1 MTPEHRKFLKEA
13 IHALR
18 DEPLW
23 PDDPR
28 YVDLHVESGEGDD
41 PVARMMRSIE
51 RSSGES
57 AQLFSGFR
65 GTGKTTA
72 LRRLESK
79 LVQAGYKVV
88 FVDVEDFLDTSMPVG
103 VNDFFVALTG
113 SLGEALAAL
122 PLLGDP
128 AIRSDYWLWVADLIR
143 TKLPAYAEVSAE
155 ELRAMRRLHA
165 VLLSVESDTLLAG
178 TRARLRDWVS
188 KLKARHGADAQVV
201 LIVDSIDHLSGTHEN
216 ARAVQQSVTKLFAG
230 YADELRLPSIN
241 VVYTVPF
248 HLKVQSSAEIL
259 RNLGPVRSLPAVKVR
274 DLQGAIYPR
283 GVKALEAL
291 IAKRID
297 ASHLLGNDAQVEKLI
312 LSSGGNV
319 RDLLRI
325 FHEVIHDAPALP
337 ASAQAVDDTIEQ
349 LRTGLLSLVEQDVES
364 LARIAHTHDLPL
376 ERSKIV
382 HDVSR
387 WEGAHLVLQYRN
399 GREWYDVH
407 PLIRNDMLQRARE
420 LSAPAQ
426 ASPSGEPAPASPRS
440 PQVTAAATTP
450 GVLTPEM
457 RVTLVVES
465 YRALRHVRW
474 ELPRGVSAL
483 VGPNGSGKTT
493 LLDVPELLRHALQHD
508 VRAAIDARG
517 GPGNLRNAQSDG
529 NAPVILGVEIDALTW
544 QLDLSPRGASQS
556 PLQGERATVGDAV
569 AFDRN
574 APVPGLE
581 WHPDDANTR
590 PVLARLVDLPEG
602 IVWDNDRVPS
612 QHEMLQRIISH
623 GRRAALRPL
632 VLLLR
637 GYRLYHAY
645 DLASIRVNGSQVSS
659 DEHLHPDG
667 RNIFSVLRNW
677 RDRKETRPRWEF
689 VVESLRAAFP
699 DTFADLDFDMA
710 GQTVS
715 GRIVAP
721 QPDVSI
727 ATYFAAN
734 GWLVAL
740 LHLAAVASTEPAGAV
755 AIDEME
761 NGLHPYAIR
770 AIIDAM
776 RRWAE
781 KTGISVV
788 LATHSPV
795 VLDQFKEEPWNVFV
809 MEPGRETA
817 PVALDALHDPEWLA
831 HFSLGDL
838 YAHDEFGAQ
847 HKDDQRLA

>member
-1 MTPEHRKFLKEA
+1 VTPEDRKFLKEA

-18 DEPLW
+18 DEPLM

-28 YVDLHVESGEGDD
+28 YVDLHGESGEGDD
-41 PVARMMRSIE
+41 PVELMMRSIE
-51 RSSGES
+51 LSSGES
-57 AQLFSGFR
+57 AQLFAGFR

-88 FVDVEDFLDTSMPVG
+88 FVDIEDSLDTSRPVG
-103 VNDFFVALTG
+103 VDDFFVALRGPATG
-113 SLGEALAAL
+113 GYSSRALQDADVLVAETGERLA
-122 PLLGDP
+122 
-128 AIRSDYWLWVADLIR
+128 
-143 TKLPAYAEVSAE
+143 E
-155 ELRAMRRLHA
+155 
-165 VLLSVESDTLLAG
+165 
-178 TRARLRDWVS
+178 WVS
-188 KLKARHGADAQVV
+188 ELKARHGADAQVV
-201 LIVDSIDHLSGTHEN
+201 LILDSIDHMRGMFVNT
-216 ARAVQQSVTKLFAG
+216 RGVQSVTEFFTE
-230 YADELRLPSIN
+230 YADKLRFPSMH

-248 HLKVQSSAEIL
+248 HLNVRSSAKV
-259 RNLGPVRSLPAVKVR
+259 RGNLGLVRSLPAIKVR
-274 DLQGAIYPR
+274 NLQGATHR
-283 GVKALEAL
+283 QGVKALETL

-297 ASHLLGNDAQVEKLI
+297 AARLLGNDGHVEKLI

-325 FHEVIHDAPALP
+325 LHEVIHDAPALP
-337 ASAQAVDDTIEQ
+337 ASTQAVDGTTER
-349 LRTGLLSLVEQDVES
+349 LRTGLLSLVDQDLES

-376 ERSKIV
+376 EGKKIA

-387 WEGAHLVLQYRN
+387 WEDAHLVLQYRN
-399 GREWYDVH
+399 GRDWYDVH
-407 PLIRNDMLQRARE
+407 PLIRDIVIQRARE
-420 LSAPAQ
+420 LSAPTQ
-426 ASPSGEPAPASPRS
+426 TSPSPEPASASPRL
-440 PQVTAAATTP
+440 PQTAAATNTS

-457 RVTLVVES
+457 RVTIVVEN
-465 YRALRHVRW
+465 YRALRRVRW
-474 ELPRGVSAL
+474 TLPRGVSVL

-493 LLDVPELLRHALQHD
+493 LLDVPELLRHSLQHD

-517 GPGNLRNAQSDG
+517 GPGNLRNAQADG
-529 NAPVILGVEIDALTW
+529 NAPVILGVELDALTW
-544 QLDLSPRGASQS
+544 KLDLSPRGASES

-574 APVPGLE
+574 APVPGLG
-581 WHPDDANTR
+581 WHPGDANTR

-602 IVWDNDRVPS
+602 IVWDSNRLPS

-689 VVESLRAAFP
+689 VIESLRAAFP

-770 AIIDAM
+770 ALIDAM

-781 KTGISVV
+781 TTGISVV

-809 MEPGRETA
+809 MEPGRETE
-817 PVALDALHDPEWLA
+817 PVALDDLHDPDWLA

-847 HKDDQRLA
+847 HKDDQRVV

>member
-1 MTPEHRKFLKEA
+1 MTPEDRKFLKEA

-18 DEPLW
+18 DEPLL

-28 YVDLHVESGEGDD
+28 YVDLHHESGGGEDSVD
-41 PVARMMRSIE
+41 PVELMMRSIQL
-51 RSSGES
+51 SPGES
-57 AQLFSGFR
+57 AQLFTGFR

-72 LRRLESK
+72 LRRLESE
-79 LVQAGYKVV
+79 LVRAEYKVV
-88 FVDVEDFLDTSMPVG
+88 FLDIEDYLNPSTPLDVS
-103 VNDFFVALTG
+103 DFFAALG
-113 SLGEALAAL
+113 GGFGEAMAA
-122 PLLGDP
+122 PQLLGDSP
-128 AIRSDYWLWVADLIR
+128 TRRDPWSWLADFVQQPLLSLSR
-143 TKLPAYAEVSAE
+143 RPSGEELKTKLRSHTSPLWRGNDS
-155 ELRAMRRLHA
+155 
-165 VLLSVESDTLLAG
+165 LATK
-178 TRARLRDWVS
+178 TRAVIAKWGS
-188 KLKARHGADAQVV
+188 ELKERYGETTEVV
-201 LIVDSIDHLSGTHEN
+201 LIVDSIDHMRGTFRN
-216 ARAVQQSVTKLFAG
+216 ANMVLQQSAAVFFSE
-230 YADELRLPSIN
+230 YPNRLRLPSMH

-248 HLKVQSSAEIL
+248 HLKL
-259 RNLGPVRSLPAVKVR
+259 RSYGAFLHDFGAVHSLPAVKVC
-274 DLQGAIYPR
+274 DVQGVIHVR
-283 GVKALEAL
+283 GVKALETL

-297 ASHLLGNDAQVEKLI
+297 SSRLLGNEAQVEKVI

-319 RDLLRI
+319 RELVRI
-325 FHEVIHDAPALP
+325 LHDVIRRAPAFP
-337 ASAQAVDDTIEQ
+337 ASAQVVDDAIGNV
-349 LRTGLLSLVEQDVES
+349 RNARLSLINQDVVS
-364 LARIAHTHDLPL
+364 LARIAHNHDLVI
-376 ERSKIV
+376 ERQNDV

-387 WEGAHLVLQYRN
+387 WDDAHLVLQYRD
-399 GREWYDVH
+399 GRDWYDVH
-407 PLIRNDMLQRARE
+407 PLIRDVVLQRARE
-420 LSAPAQ
+420 LSAEAEQSPA
-426 ASPSGEPAPASPRS
+426 PEPTPASPRL
-440 PQVTAAATTP
+440 PRPATAMAAP
-450 GVLTPEM
+450 VALTSEM

-465 YRALRHVRW
+465 YRALRNVRW
-474 ELPRGVSAL
+474 TLPRGVSAL

-493 LLDVPELLRHALQHD
+493 LLDIPELLRHALQHD
-508 VRAAIDARG
+508 VRTAIDERG
-517 GPGNLRNAQSDG
+517 GPGNLRNAQADR
-529 NAPVILGVEIDALTW
+529 NAPVILGVELDDLTW
-544 QLDLSPRGASQS
+544 QLDLSPRGASYS
-556 PLQGERATVGDAV
+556 PLQGEHAKVGDIV

-574 APVPGLE
+574 TPVSGLE
-581 WHPDDANTR
+581 TR
-590 PVLARLVDLPEG
+590 PGDARPLLTRFVDLPDG
-602 IVWDNDRVPS
+602 
-612 QHEMLQRIISH
+612 
-623 GRRAALRPL
+623 AALRPL
-632 VLLLR
+632 VSLLT

-689 VVESLRAAFP
+689 VIESLRAAFP

-721 QPDVSI
+721 QPDVRI

-755 AIDEME
+755 AIDEVE

-770 AIIDAM
+770 EIIDAM

-781 KTGISVV
+781 QTGISVV

-795 VLDQFKEEPWNVFV
+795 VLDQFKEEPWNLFV

-817 PVALDALHDPEWLA
+817 PVALDELHDPEWLA

-847 HKDDQRLA
+847 HKDDQRAV